1 MQTILICDDNK
12 AVHEG
17 LSGYLKTL
25 HYHIYSTYDGE
36 SAITV
41 LEREKIDLVILDV
54 MLPGIFGT
62 EVCRQIRKKSDIP
75 VLMLSAKGDEID
87 RIIGLEIGADDYVTK
102 PFSPREVAVRVRN
115 MLRRAE
121 KSQENQRLVCA
132 ELCIVIEAYEVFVRE
147 EMVDLT
153 PRETEVLYYL
163 AKNAGR
169 VLTRNQIMNCVWG
182 YDYCGDTRAVD
193 NQIKRIRQKLPADG
207 VHFEI
212 KAVYGVGYKFEFAL

>member
-1 MQTILICDDNK
+1 MSQNLFSKRSSCQ
-12 AVHEG
+12 
-17 LSGYLKTL
+17 
-25 HYHIYSTYDGE
+25 STEY
-36 SAITV
+36 A
-41 LEREKIDLVILDV
+41 
-54 MLPGIFGT
+54 
-62 EVCRQIRKKSDIP
+62 KKS
-75 VLMLSAKGDEID
+75 
-87 RIIGLEIGADDYVTK
+87 R
-102 PFSPREVAVRVRN
+102 
-115 MLRRAE
+115 

-212 KAVYGVGYKFEFAL
+212 KAVYGVGYKFELPYKITLQPFFCHNSRL

>member
-17 LSGYLKTL
+17 LSGYLKAL

-41 LEREKIDLVILDV
+41 LEREKIDLVILYV